1 MLSRTRFLEQLQK
14 QFKAHPACGLLGPRQ
29 CGKTTL
35 SKLFLENQ
43 SDTHFFDL
51 ENPFDLQALQ
61 ENTWGT
67 LERLSGWVIL
77 DEIQRLPEIFPLL
90 RVLIDRGAARYLILG
105 SASLDLLRQSSES
118 LAGRI
123 GYVEL
128 TPFLATEVADIHRLL
143 LRGGFPRSY
152 LAEDDETSYLW
163 RISFI
168 QTFLE
173 RDIPNLGFRISA
185 MTLQRFWQMLTH
197 LHGQLFN
204 AQDLATS
211 LGVSGHTIRHYLDIL
226 ASTFMV
232 RVLQP
237 WFENIGKRQIK
248 TPKMYIRDAGILM
261 ALMGIENESQ
271 LLRHVKCGAIWE
283 GFALEQII
291 QAFELRP
298 QDCYFWRTSNGAEL
312 DLFFEFNG
320 KRFGFE
326 FKYSDKPKTTQ
337 SMHIAIADLKLDQ
350 LYVIYPGA
358 RTFKVDEKIS
368 LMNLNEAIVLLPNL
382 WRRE

>member
-1 MLSRTRFLEQLQK
+1 MLPRPQFLHAIEM

-29 CGKTTL
+29 SGKTTL
-35 SKLFLENQ
+35 SNLFLTNQ
-43 SDTHFFDL
+43 NNTHFFDL
-51 ENPFDLQALQ
+51 ENPFDLAALK
-61 ENTWGT
+61 ENAWAT

-77 DEIQRLPEIFPLL
+77 DEIQRLPEIFPTL
-90 RVLIDRGAARYLILG
+90 RVLIDKGEARYLILG
-105 SASLDLLRQSSES
+105 SASLDLLKQSSES

-128 TPFLATEVADIHRLL
+128 TPFLANEVEDIHLLL

-152 LAEDDETSYLW
+152 LAEDASTSYLW

-173 RDIPNLGFRISA
+173 RDIPSLGFRIPA
-185 MTLQRFWQMLTH
+185 YTLQRFWQMLTH

-204 AQDLATS
+204 AQELSKS
-211 LGVSGHTIRHYLDIL
+211 LGVSGHSIRHYLDIL

-232 RVLQP
+232 RILQP
-237 WFENIGKRQIK
+237 WHENIGKRQIK
-248 TPKMYIRDAGILM
+248 TPKIYIRDSGILM

-271 LLRHVKCGAIWE
+271 LIRHPKCGAIWE

-291 QAFELRP
+291 QAFKLRH
-298 QDCYFWRTSNGAEL
+298 DHCFFWRTSNGAEL
-312 DLFFEFNG
+312 DLFFEHKG

-326 FKYSDKPKTTQ
+326 FKYSDRPKVTP
-337 SMHIAIADLKLDQ
+337 SMHIALSDLKLDH
-350 LYVIYPGA
+350 LFVICPGA
-358 RTFKVDEKIS
+358 RSTKLSEKITLMS
-368 LMNLNEAIVLLPNL
+368 LAETVVMSMKD
-382 WRRE
+382 

>member
-1 MLSRTRFLEQLQK
+1 MLPRARFLKQLQK

-35 SKLFLENQ
+35 SNLFLEDQ
-43 SDTHFFDL
+43 SNTHFFDL
-51 ENPFDLQALQ
+51 ENPFDLQALK

-90 RVLIDRGAARYLILG
+90 RVLIDKGAAHYLILG

-128 TPFLATEVADIHRLL
+128 TPFLATEADDIHRLL

-163 RISFI
+163 RIAFI

-173 RDIPNLGFRISA
+173 RDIPNLGFRIPA
-185 MTLQRFWQMLTH
+185 VTLQRFWQMLTH

-204 AQDLATS
+204 AQALATS
-211 LGVSGHTIRHYLDIL
+211 LAVSGHTIRHYLDIL

-248 TPKMYIRDAGILM
+248 TPKMYIRDSGILM

-271 LLRHVKCGAIWE
+271 LLRHVMCGAIWE

-320 KRFGFE
+320 RRLGFE

-337 SMHIAIADLKLDQ
+337 SMHIAVADLKLDQ
-350 LYVIYPGA
+350 LYVICPGA
-358 RTFKVDEKIS
+358 RTFSVDEKIS
-368 LMNLNEAIVLLPNL
+368 FISLKEAIVLLPDV
-382 WRRE
+382 WRK